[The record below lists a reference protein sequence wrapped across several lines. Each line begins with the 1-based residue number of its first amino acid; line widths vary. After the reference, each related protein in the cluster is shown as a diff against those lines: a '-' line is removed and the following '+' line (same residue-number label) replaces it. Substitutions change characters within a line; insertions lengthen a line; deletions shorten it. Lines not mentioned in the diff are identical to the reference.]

1 VWFPVAAT
9 ACCKGGRSSRRFPF
23 RPAVGGMSS
32 SNVTIFNPENPKFWE
47 SAGFPPASGNVYND
61 FSAFPLL
68 RHGI

>member
-1 VWFPVAAT
+1 
-9 ACCKGGRSSRRFPF
+9 
-23 RPAVGGMSS
+23 MSS